1 MFFGKGREVILD
13 DTVGSL
19 LVPSIMEGM
28 KTDFKTIVGFRR
40 DYRRA
45 VRPFASGVRRKTPG
59 FRDKG
64 RPLDALCP
72 VERSAGK
79 YVSHDG
85 FWLKRSLSVCFLLA

>member
-1 MFFGKGREVILD
+1 MFFGNGCDVILD

-19 LVPSIMEGM
+19 HVPRIMDGM

-40 DYRRA
+40 KA
-45 VRPFASGVRRKTPG
+45 EG

-64 RPLDALCP
+64 RASDALCQ
-72 VERSAGK
+72 VERSAAK
-79 YVSHDG
+79 YFSHDG